1 FTQQVR
7 DTLVNN
13 AVAGKVAGAATGSP
27 NKLLF
32 TGTVAAPAPA
42 PAPAPVCGPV
52 TNNTDVAIPDLTTVA
67 SPVTVAG
74 CTGNAS
80 ATSTVEVHIKHTFRG
95 DLAITLVAPDGST
108 YALKSA
114 NPNDSAADVN
124 ATWTVNLS
132 ARSATASGSCRC
144 TTTHRTTPA
153 TSTAGP

>member
-1 FTQQVR
+1 MWSRSVRSLRKHVAGAAALVLAANPTFTPQQVR

-80 ATSTVEVHIKHTFRG
+80 ATST
-95 DLAITLVAPDGST
+95 
-108 YALKSA
+108 
-114 NPNDSAADVN
+114 
-124 ATWTVNLS
+124 
-132 ARSATASGSCRC
+132 
-144 TTTHRTTPA
+144 
-153 TSTAGP
+153 